1 MIQYVIEKKA
11 SPKDRTQFKYYA
23 KIVRGSTLSTKK
35 VAALLQERTTLD
47 IGEVYGF
54 LVALSKGIRY
64 SVTDSYTV
72 EIAGLGIFT
81 PTINATAVDSEEEL
95 KPNTITKKGVNYRPT
110 TDMKNEYAEI
120 KFTKANL
127 DSTSV
132 INGSASSSGSNTGN
146 GENPG
151 DNPDPD
157 YGGGS
162 TPGSGTGG
170 GDLEG

>member
-64 SVTDSYTV
+64 YVTDSYTV

-132 INGSASSSGSNTGN
+132 INGSSSSTPDSGDDNGN
-146 GENPG
+146 NQGGGGTTPG
-151 DNPDPD
+151 GGTS
-157 YGGGS
+157 GGGS
-162 TPGSGTGG
+162 
-170 GDLEG
+170 DLEG

>member
-11 SPKDRTQFKYYA
+11 SPKDRTQSKYYA

-54 LVALSKGIRY
+54 LVALSKGVRY
-64 SVTDSYTV
+64 YVTDSYTV
-72 EIAGLGIFT
+72 EIKGLGIFT

-95 KPNTITKKGVNYRPT
+95 KPSTITKKGVNYRPT
-110 TDMKNEYAEI
+110 TDMKNEYTQI

-132 INGSASSSGSNTGN
+132 INSDAVTDGPT
-146 GENPG
+146 EP
-151 DNPDPD
+151 DNP
-157 YGGGS
+157 
-162 TPGSGTGG
+162 GTGG
-170 GDLEG
+170 GNGDDLVG

>member
-11 SPKDRTQFKYYA
+11 SPADRSKSKYYA

-64 SVTDSYTV
+64 YVTDSYTV
-72 EIAGLGIFT
+72 EIKGLGIFT

-110 TDMKNEYAEI
+110 TDMKNEYTQI

-127 DSTSV
+127 DSDSV
-132 INGSASSSGSNTGN
+132 ITPDSSVTDGPTEPDDSGN
-146 GENPG
+146 GGN
-151 DNPDPD
+151 
-157 YGGGS
+157 
-162 TPGSGTGG
+162 TGG
-170 GDLEG
+170 GNGDGGFSG

>member
-11 SPKDRTQFKYYA
+11 SPADRSKSKYYA

-64 SVTDSYTV
+64 YVTDSYTV
-72 EIAGLGIFT
+72 EINGLGIFT

-110 TDMKNEYAEI
+110 TSMTNGYKSI
-120 KFTKANL
+120 GFTKANL
-127 DSTSV
+127 DLDSV
-132 INGSASSSGSNTGN
+132 ITPDSSVTDGPTEPDDSGN
-146 GENPG
+146 GG
-151 DNPDPD
+151 DNTD
-157 YGGGS
+157 GGS
-162 TPGSGTGG
+162 GDGGFSG
-170 GDLEG
+170 